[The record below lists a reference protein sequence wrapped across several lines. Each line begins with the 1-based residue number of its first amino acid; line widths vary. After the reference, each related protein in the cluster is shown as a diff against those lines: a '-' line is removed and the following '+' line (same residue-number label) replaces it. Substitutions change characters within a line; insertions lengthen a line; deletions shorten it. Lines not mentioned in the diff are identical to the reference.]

1 MCVEREHL
9 FQVLKHVIKKSA
21 TEVFLM
27 ELPPVSIHGLLV
39 GLEVAVKVSLL
50 VALILGV
57 KVMLVALLVAEMVEV
72 FESVIKVKGVK
83 VLSEVIVVVAASS
96 VALSW
101 QWAMAKLVILPSP
114 LVIR

>member
-21 TEVFLM
+21 TEAPLM

-50 VALILGV
+50 VGLILGV
-57 KVMLVALLVAEMVEV
+57 KVVLVALLVAEMVKV
-72 FESVIKVKGVK
+72 FENVIKVKGLE
-83 VLSEVIVVVAASS
+83 VLFEVIVIVAASS
-96 VALSW
+96 LALSW
-101 QWAMAKLVILPSP
+101 RWAMANLVILPSP
-114 LVIR
+114 LVVR